1 MGLPPFPL
9 LHVLAVAGLPDEISG
24 QVDQIGWFLPLFT
37 IVVPIGLI
45 AALAIA
51 RAGYVILGI
60 AQIAAIAFGLRALRI
75 HLRHSGFSRSQIRM
89 ILYPS
94 YLIAC
99 FLTNVAVLIS
109 IGLVHKF
116 F

>member
-9 LHVLAVAGLPDEISG
+9 LQVLAVAGLPDEISG
-24 QVDQIGWFLPLFT
+24 PVDQIGWFLPFFA
-37 IVVPIGLI
+37 IAIPVGLMV
-45 AALAIA
+45 ALAFA

-60 AQIAAIAFGLRALRI
+60 VQIAAIAFGLRGLRL

-99 FLTNVAVLIS
+99 FLTNIAVLIS
-109 IGLVHKF
+109 IGLAHKF

>member
-1 MGLPPFPL
+1 VGLSPFPL
-9 LHVLAVAGLPDEISG
+9 LQILAITSLPDDLSG
-24 QVDQIGWFLPLFT
+24 QIDQIGWFLPFFAIAVPVGL
-37 IVVPIGLI
+37 VV
-45 AALAIA
+45 ALVFA
-51 RAGYVILGI
+51 RAGYIILGI
-60 AQIAAIAFGLRALRI
+60 AQIVGIAFGLRSLRR
-75 HLRHSGFSRSQIRM
+75 HLRHEGFSRSQIRM

-99 FLTNVAVLIS
+99 FLTNIAVLIS